1 MSASPPSNSVNGSL
15 PVVLRALLPFLIS
28 QAYVVWL
35 VASSDI
41 DGFQAMVMYVPEVL
55 LASFSSAFLFSRSAD
70 VLANRTRQFLALLL
84 GSFVLLVMLLL
95 ACTPPAGAEN
105 ADQQPGERMLA
116 YARQALSGDLALRGS
131 IYLVISFAASLVQAF
146 ASADPQRTWYD
157 NVVRPAFIAFLG
169 IFLSAF
175 LFLTGG
181 LGIAWPVVLLVDG
194 LSEATRHWLGSLC
207 LVLTFIALR
216 VLMIW
221 FSRWR
226 STPEQRDQDYQA
238 FLAGEG

>member
-1 MSASPPSNSVNGSL
+1 ME
-15 PVVLRALLPFLIS
+15 ALGQF
-28 QAYVVWL
+28 
-35 VASSDI
+35 VAW
-41 DGFQAMVMYVPEVL
+41 
-55 LASFSSAFLFSRSAD
+55 
-70 VLANRTRQFLALLL
+70 L
-84 GSFVLLVMLLL
+84 GSFAGDAALLF
-95 ACTPPAGAEN
+95 GARGGVYLGGGIVPKMI
-105 ADQQPGERMLA
+105 D
-116 YARQALSGDLALRGS
+116 ALS
-131 IYLVISFAASLVQAF
+131 
-146 ASADPQRTWYD
+146 T
-157 NVVRPAFIAFLG
+157 G